1 MRLGGFCAVVLV
13 AAASLILAQS
23 GTAHAGAIANW
34 DQSARSWNNSHMTR
48 IKVAMEAAGH
58 RVDADA
64 PITDSSLRATVMVIG
79 EPVATPT
86 ALDLGKLRDY
96 LRAGGIILLFGD
108 TGIDLPT
115 YNNLLTGI
123 GSSIQF
129 TTTTVSTS
137 SAITDR
143 PFAQNPT
150 RIVGLTLSV
159 TSGNGT
165 SGGTLIDNNYVRYEQ
180 IGSGYV
186 FVFGD
191 RIDHN
196 DVISTTNTTLLLNIV
211 SAAVDPAE
219 LIPTLSPALLAA
231 VSLLLAA
238 FASIR
243 LARSRQ
249 PVGRGR
255 ETRHGSVRTR
265 S

>member
-1 MRLGGFCAVVLV
+1 MRLGGFCAVILV
-13 AAASLILAQS
+13 AASLVMAQA
-23 GTAHAGAIANW
+23 GTAHAAAIANW
-34 DQSARSWNNSHMTR
+34 DKSARSWNNSHMTR
-48 IKVAMEAAGH
+48 IKGAMEAAGH
-58 RVDADA
+58 RVDPDA
-64 PITDSSLRATVMVIG
+64 PITDSSLRSTVMVIG

-86 ALDLGKLRDY
+86 AIELGKLRDY
-96 LRAGGIILLFGD
+96 LRAGGIVLLFGD

-115 YNNLLTGI
+115 YNGLLTGI
-123 GSSIQF
+123 GSTIQF

-137 SAITDR
+137 SALTDG
-143 PFAQNPT
+143 PFTQNPT
-150 RIVGLTLSV
+150 RIAGLTLSV

-211 SAAVDPAE
+211 SAAAHPAA
-219 LIPTLSPALLAA
+219 LIPALSPALIAA

-243 LARSRQ
+243 LAPSRR
-249 PVGRGR
+249 PAGRDVGAR
-255 ETRHGSVRTR
+255 
-265 S
+265 

>member
-13 AAASLILAQS
+13 AASLVLAQA
-23 GTAHAGAIANW
+23 GTARAAAIANW

-48 IKVAMEAAGH
+48 IKAAMEAAGH
-58 RVDADA
+58 RVDPDA
-64 PITDSSLRATVMVIG
+64 PISDSSLRSTVMVIG

-115 YNNLLTGI
+115 YNNLLSGI
-123 GSSIQF
+123 GSTIQF

-137 SAITDR
+137 SAITDG
-143 PFAQNPT
+143 PFTQNPT

-211 SAAVDPAE
+211 SAAVDPVE

-231 VSLLLAA
+231 VSLLLAV

-243 LARSRQ
+243 LAHSR
-249 PVGRGR
+249 RTAAR
-255 ETRHGSVRTR
+255 DSETR
-265 S
+265 